1 MRSILVF
8 LAGLGAIGFAPVLS
22 AQMQMS
28 EMDELSAQDERF
40 FESSVRPILV
50 EHCYSCHAADAE
62 RIRGGLVL
70 DSKEGWEVG
79 GISGPAIVPG
89 DPDDS
94 LLIEAVRWSDKDFQ
108 MPPNRKLS
116 NREIAI
122 LEDWVRRGAPEC
134 AQEPRSK

>member
-1 MRSILVF
+1 MRLLVLF
-8 LAGLGAIGFAPVLS
+8 FAVLSAAVVMPRLS

-28 EMDELSAQDERF
+28 DSDMEELSAQDEQF
-40 FESSVRPILV
+40 FESKVRPLLI

-89 DPDDS
+89 DPDGS
-94 LLIEAVRWSDKDFQ
+94 LFIEAIRWTD
-108 MPPNRKLS
+108 
-116 NREIAI
+116 
-122 LEDWVRRGAPEC
+122 
-134 AQEPRSK
+134 